1 MRSTPFLFALVVA
14 LAAPT
19 FARADDP
26 AARVRDL
33 VKLDT
38 KGDWTPIFDNKPT
51 ALMRANFSPAFNE
64 AWETAMKRNSEFPV
78 FDADPL
84 TGVQSS
90 GGALVLVEA
99 KMEGTNVVATIA
111 RKDAP
116 AAKRKVV
123 FVMEP
128 FADGKWLI
136 GDILYPDNTSL
147 RTILARATSRK

>member
-1 MRSTPFLFALVVA
+1 MRTISLLFALAMA
-14 LAAPT
+14 LASPT
-19 FARADDP
+19 LARADDP
-26 AARVRDL
+26 TARVRDL

-38 KGDWTPIFDNKPT
+38 KGDWTPIFANKPT

-90 GGALVLVEA
+90 GGALIVVDA
-99 KMEGTNVVATIA
+99 KMEGTNVVATIG

-116 AAKRKVV
+116 SAKRKVV

-147 RTILARATSRK
+147 RTILARATARK